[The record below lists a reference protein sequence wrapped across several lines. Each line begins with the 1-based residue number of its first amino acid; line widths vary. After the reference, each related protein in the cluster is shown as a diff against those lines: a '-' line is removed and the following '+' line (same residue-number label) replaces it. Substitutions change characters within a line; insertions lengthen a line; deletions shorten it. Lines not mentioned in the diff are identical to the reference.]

1 MEGFSVEDAARL
13 LEGSLAALEWV
24 TERVPEELHHYAP
37 RALSGEEKWGVAMN
51 LAHLA
56 AYEERLAAPV
66 LEALAAG
73 GDGTQAVPSG
83 SEDWLKS
90 DAERLS
96 EQPLTAIL
104 DRLRPARARQVEAV
118 RSFDDE
124 SFNRPVTPL
133 WRRTGSDLD
142 SAGWVAAK
150 TIQHTWEH
158 GNTIFQILLFVPR

>member
-1 MEGFSVEDAARL
+1 MEEFSVEDTARL
-13 LEGSLAALEWV
+13 LERSLAALEWV
-24 TERVPEELHHYAP
+24 AERVPEELQRYAP
-37 RALSGEEKWGVAMN
+37 PALSGEEMWGVAMN

-73 GDGTQAVPSG
+73 EDGTEAVPSG

-104 DRLRPARARQVEAV
+104 ERLRLARARQVEAV

-124 SFNRPVTPL
+124 RFNRPASPL
-133 WRRTGSDLD
+133 WRRPGSDLD

-150 TIQHTWEH
+150 TVQHTWEH